1 MAVKFPGKDHNKKL
15 NGGAPAGWVI
25 KTPKILQHELTSSPV
40 SLVGI
45 ISTWF
50 DGDIIEANVKNC
62 FKQGFDRVLMLDNAS
77 HDKSVSRA
85 VACGAQVGEVYE
97 TAFYDDDLRIAKEND
112 IARQVAESSPN
123 DVWVVSLDA
132 DEFVHG
138 FGSLTVKES
147 LCSLPQ
153 QVRTIGSYAVD
164 LYPESPDAYKDG
176 EHPGLCMPS
185 GCFRKGIFCPATH
198 WKHVAIRYSGG
209 VFDIAQTRG
218 NHVTAVPSS
227 RPAPVESCF
236 SLPILHAP
244 FRRYEDSRAR
254 LKRLC
259 GKDKSLGNK
268 PRSAGDD
275 QVTGNMGAIKRWN
288 CLEDVYAGRW
298 DRVEIPHC
306 RMLYGR
312 DVTGICLYPWKNFF
326 KDLTLESIL

>member
-1 MAVKFPGKDHNKKL
+1 MAVPVPGKDRHKKL
-15 NGGAPAGWVI
+15 NGGSPLGWVI
-25 KTPKILQHELTSSPV
+25 KTPKIIQHELTSSPA

-50 DGDIIEANVKNC
+50 DSDIIEANVKNC
-62 FKQGFDRVLMLDNAS
+62 FKQGFDRVLILDNAS

-112 IARQVAESSPN
+112 IAKTAVESSSG
-123 DVWVVSLDA
+123 DLWVVSLDA
-132 DEFVHG
+132 DEFLHG
-138 FGSLTVKES
+138 FGGLTVKES

-153 QVRTIGSYAVD
+153 QVRIIGSHAVD
-164 LYPESPDAYKDG
+164 LYPESPDAYKIG
-176 EHPGLCMPS
+176 EHPGICMPN
-185 GCFRKGIFCPATH
+185 GCLRKGVFCPNLH
-198 WKHVAIRYSGG
+198 WKHVAIRYSNGL
-209 VFDIAQTRG
+209 FDIAQTRG
-218 NHVTAVPSS
+218 NHIPSVS
-227 RPAPVESCF
+227 KVSHAPSESCF
-236 SLPILHAP
+236 SLPIIHAP

-312 DVTGICLYPWKNFF
+312 EVTGICLYPWKNFF